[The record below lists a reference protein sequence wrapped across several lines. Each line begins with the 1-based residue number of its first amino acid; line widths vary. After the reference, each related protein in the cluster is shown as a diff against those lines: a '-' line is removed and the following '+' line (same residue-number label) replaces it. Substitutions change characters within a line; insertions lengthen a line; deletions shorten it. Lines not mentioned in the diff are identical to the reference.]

1 MTDFHDMYEEDE
13 SPSREQPDLD
23 TTLQTLAA
31 NKDGSANTTI
41 FYGLA
46 NLGAQEIAQVQ
57 LVWDNLFP
65 EYRAKLLKQLVDI
78 SETNFELNYREL
90 GLMALTDSDAD
101 VRVNAIE
108 VLWEDESL
116 ELMDRLIDMAQWD
129 ESDMVRAAAAG
140 ALGHFILLGELGDL
154 PENETIRAQDA
165 AISLLTND
173 QENLDVRRRALEAIS
188 NCSHEIVN
196 EAIDEAYN
204 SDDAQMQASAV
215 FAMGRSCD
223 SRWNEAVVQAFES
236 DDPEIR
242 FEATRASGELAIE
255 EALPILARFAQED
268 DREIKEMAI
277 WSLGE
282 IGGNFPVRV
291 LGSLAE
297 EAADANDLELLEAIE
312 EAIGNASLAGQDMDL
327 DDLDD
332 LD

>member
-1 MTDFHDMYEEDE
+1 VTDFHDLYEEDE

-23 TTLQTLAA
+23 TTLKALAA

-46 NLGAQEIAQVQ
+46 NLDANDIAQVRP
-57 LVWDNLFP
+57 VWDRVLP
-65 EYRAKLLKQLVDI
+65 EYRARLLKQLVDI
-78 SETNFELNYREL
+78 SEANFELDYREL
-90 GLMALTDSDAD
+90 GIMALNDSDPA
-101 VRVNAIE
+101 VRENAIE
-108 VLWEDESL
+108 LLWEDESL
-116 ELMDRLIDMAQWD
+116 TFMDRLIDMAQWD
-129 ESDMVRAAAAG
+129 ESNAVRAAAAG

-154 PENETIRAQDA
+154 PETETIRAQDA
-165 AISLLTND
+165 VISLLTND
-173 QENLDVRRRALEAIS
+173 EENSEVRRRALEAIA

-223 SRWNEAVVQAFES
+223 MRWNETVMQAFES

-242 FEATRASGELAIE
+242 FEATRASGELTIE
-255 EALPILARFAQED
+255 EAIPILARFAQED

-282 IGGNFPVRV
+282 IGGNFPMRV

-297 EAADANDLELLEAIE
+297 EAEDANDLELLEVIE

>member
-1 MTDFHDMYEEDE
+1 
-13 SPSREQPDLD
+13 
-23 TTLQTLAA
+23 
-31 NKDGSANTTI
+31 
-41 FYGLA
+41 
-46 NLGAQEIAQVQ
+46 
-57 LVWDNLFP
+57 
-65 EYRAKLLKQLVDI
+65 
-78 SETNFELNYREL
+78 
-90 GLMALTDSDAD
+90 
-101 VRVNAIE
+101 
-108 VLWEDESL
+108 
-116 ELMDRLIDMAQWD
+116 
-129 ESDMVRAAAAG
+129 
-140 ALGHFILLGELGDL
+140 
-154 PENETIRAQDA
+154 
-165 AISLLTND
+165 
-173 QENLDVRRRALEAIS
+173 
-188 NCSHEIVN
+188 
-196 EAIDEAYN
+196 
-204 SDDAQMQASAV
+204 MQASAV